1 MIQTATQVAER
12 LQRIIKSMH
21 PDILAMWVEDML
33 NEVQERILNTE
44 SAGGDDIIDIVSNI
58 KEEINK

>member
-12 LQRIIKSMH
+12 LQRITKSIH

>member
-12 LQRIIKSMH
+12 LQKVTKSMH
-21 PDILAMWVEDML
+21 ADILAMWAEDML